1 MTKIDERYIQG
12 SADPTVSLFFQHL
25 FFQLLS
31 SILFTVSIV
40 LVTIIIIKF
49 KKYSGKDFWES
60 ISLQQS
66 LLKTSQTPFQDK
78 VNSIIKR
85 ATVEYMSN
93 KIKIVIPNK
102 LWWQPTSHIDLT
114 NEVLKRIESREFK
127 DFLSSTYPEYSFT
140 SIIRGKNCYIIIG
153 EM

>member
-1 MTKIDERYIQG
+1 MTKIDERYIEG
-12 SADPTVSLFFQHL
+12 PADPTMSLFFQHL
-25 FFQLLS
+25 FFQLMS
-31 SILFTVSIV
+31 SILLTISIIFV
-40 LVTIIIIKF
+40 IMIIFKF

-60 ISLQQS
+60 IALQQS
-66 LLKTSQTPFQDK
+66 LLKSSQTPFQSK

-85 ATVEYMSN
+85 ATVEYVSN